1 MKQGSPNETV
11 ILLHGIVPSPGTLK
25 PLQRRLEELGYQTL
39 NLQYPSAHWS
49 MADCAEAVAE
59 DTAALAASSEGPIH
73 YVGYSMGGLVA
84 RMAVALSRPRNM
96 GRMVMIA
103 SPNAGSEVA
112 DVMAKTPLM
121 RLAYGPASVELTR
134 KGAGE
139 ITQRLGA
146 PDYDVGVIAG
156 NRTLQVFASLL
167 MPWPND
173 GRVSVEATK
182 LKGMADHA
190 VVKSSHPMIARNPE
204 AISLTCRFLATGR
217 FAPVTTRRSEG
228 AGPT

>member
-1 MKQGSPNETV
+1 MTAETV
-11 ILLHGIVPSPGTLK
+11 ILLHGLVPSPGALK
-25 PLQRRLEELGYQTL
+25 PLQRRLDEIGYQTL
-39 NLQYPSAHWS
+39 NLQYPSGHWS
-49 MADCAEAVAE
+49 ISDCAQAVAE
-59 DTAALAASSEGPIH
+59 DTAALANESEGPVH

-84 RMAVALSRPRNM
+84 RLAIALARPKNM

-103 SPNAGSEVA
+103 SPNGGSEVA
-112 DVMAKTPLM
+112 EVMAKTPLM

-134 KGAGE
+134 KGASE
-139 ITQRLGA
+139 ISRRIGA

-182 LKGMADHA
+182 LEGMADHA

-204 AISLTCRFLATGR
+204 TIALTCRFLATGR
-217 FAPVTTRRSEG
+217 FRPVAGG
-228 AGPT
+228 AR